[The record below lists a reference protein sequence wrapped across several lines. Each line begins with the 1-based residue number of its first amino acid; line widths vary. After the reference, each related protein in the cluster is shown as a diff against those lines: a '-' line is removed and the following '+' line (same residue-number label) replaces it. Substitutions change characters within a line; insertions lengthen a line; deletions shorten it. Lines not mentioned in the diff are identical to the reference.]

1 MYLFVHSVVL
11 FYSYENK
18 DRETMN
24 YKLIEGKKGGG
35 FGFGFVLC
43 WIEVV
48 QFDLSIQLKWI
59 SKDEFISYLKR
70 IYL

>member
-24 YKLIEGKKGGG
+24 YKLIEGKKGGR
-35 FGFGFVLC
+35 LC
-43 WIEVV
+43 WIEAVR
-48 QFDLSIQLKWI
+48 FSI
-59 SKDEFISYLKR
+59 E
-70 IYL
+70 

>member
-24 YKLIEGKKGGG
+24 YKLIEKKRGEALLDWSG
-35 FGFGFVLC
+35 
-43 WIEVV
+43 
-48 QFDLSIQLKWI
+48 SILNWMN
-59 SKDEFISYLKR
+59 KDEFISYLKR
-70 IYL
+70 IYV

>member
-24 YKLIEGKKGGG
+24 YKLIEGKKGGEALLDWSG
-35 FGFGFVLC
+35 
-43 WIEVV
+43 
-48 QFDLSIQLKWI
+48 SILNWMN
-59 SKDEFISYLKR
+59 KDEFISYLKR
-70 IYL
+70 IYV